1 MLSIRKIYTLQKDE
15 IWALFR
21 LWNTSYPKS
30 VAYDSV
36 EKIQEYLMG
45 LEQPEHLLLET
56 VEGEIQGWYF
66 EFTRDNDR
74 WFGIIIADTLQ
85 GSGWGKKLMQLA
97 QESATTLCG
106 WVIDHDHELRSDGSA
121 YLSPLQFYLK
131 LGFELQEERLENGPI
146 SCAKITWRRP
156 RA

>member
-1 MLSIRKIYTLQKDE
+1 MFLVRKKYLLQHDE
-15 IWALFR
+15 INTLHK
-21 LWNTSYPKS
+21 LWNSAYPTS
-30 VAYDSV
+30 VAYDSL
-36 EKIQEYLMG
+36 EKFEQYLKE
-45 LEQPEHLLLET
+45 LQDLEHLLVET
-56 VEGEIQGWYF
+56 AEGVIQGWYF

-106 WVIDHDHELRSDGSA
+106 WVVDHDRDLKADGTPYRSPLPF
-121 YLSPLQFYLK
+121 YLS
-131 LGFELQEERLENGPI
+131 LGFELLEQRLENGAV

-156 RA
+156 GA